1 MRLGPALFVAA
12 RNLLGR
18 KGAGDGPGARH
29 RLAGAIIGVAL
40 SIVPL
45 TVVLFVA
52 DGMIEGIT
60 SRYLETSTYHLQAS
74 PFYSVSGEELRETGA
89 RLASLPG
96 VTGVFPEMQGP
107 GVMLAAAAQEGGAQ
121 PQPTGATLRAIDP
134 ALLED
139 PGFRRFIELK
149 EGELAF
155 KRGNDVLLGSAL
167 AARLHAGPGDLV
179 SMITVREGDGASFAP
194 RLSTLRVRGIVSTGY
209 QELDALWA
217 LVPLSAGEKMLE
229 PGTRRVFIGIKT
241 DDAFKDLPARS
252 EGLSGLL
259 AGDDP
264 PGLSWTVR
272 DWREIEGNLW
282 RSFSTTKAL
291 LVLIMA
297 LAVAVAAVNVG
308 ASLIML
314 ALERKKDIAILKST
328 GTKDEQVS
336 AIFVASGAFVGVT
349 GSLLGLAIGSLI
361 SVFINQLIAG
371 FEWVLNLLAGLAAW
385 IKGSAVAGH
394 VRLLDPSFYLERI
407 PVRIS
412 LPELSLIALG
422 SILLCVLASL
432 YPARRASR
440 LPPMEIFRKS

>member
-1 MRLGPALFVAA
+1 MKLGPALFVAA

-18 KGAGDGPGARH
+18 KAAGDGPEARH
-29 RLAGAIIGVAL
+29 RLTGAIAGVAL

-74 PFYSVSGEELRETGA
+74 PFYSVSSEELEAAAA
-89 RLASLPG
+89 RIAAQPG
-96 VTGVFPEMQGP
+96 VIGAFPEMQGP
-107 GVMLAAAAQEGGAQ
+107 AVMLAAVAGEGQTQ
-121 PQPTGATLRAIDP
+121 PQPTGATLRAMEP
-134 ALLED
+134 ALLDD
-139 PGFRRFIELK
+139 PGFRKFMELK

-155 KRGNDVLLGSAL
+155 KKGNDVLLGSAL
-167 AARLHAGPGDLV
+167 AAKLHAGIGDLV
-179 SMITVREGDGASFAP
+179 SVITVREGDSASFAP

-217 LVPLSAGEKMLE
+217 MVSISTGEKMLE

-241 DDAFKDLPARS
+241 DDAFKDLSARG
-252 EGLSGLL
+252 EGLKGLL
-259 AGDDP
+259 LGDGTSD
-264 PGLSWTVR
+264 LSWTVR
-272 DWREIEGNLW
+272 DWRGIEGNLW

-336 AIFVASGAFVGVT
+336 AIFMASGAFVGLT
-349 GSLLGLAIGSLI
+349 GSVLGLAIGSLV
-361 SVFINQLIAG
+361 SVFINQIIAAI
-371 FEWVLNLLAGLAAW
+371 EWILTLFADAAAW
-385 IKGSAVAGH
+385 ITGSPVAGH
-394 VRLLDPSFYLERI
+394 VRLLDPSFYLESI

-412 LPELSLIALG
+412 FPELALIAIAG
-422 SILLCVLASL
+422 ILLCILASL
-432 YPARRASR
+432 YPARRASK

>member
-1 MRLGPALFVAA
+1 MRFSPALFVAA

-18 KGAGDGPGARH
+18 KAAEDGTGSKH
-29 RLAGAIIGVAL
+29 RLTGAILGVAL

-74 PFYSVSGEELRETGA
+74 PFYSISRDELESASA
-89 RLASLPG
+89 RIAALPG
-96 VTGVFPEMQGP
+96 VTGAFPEMQGP
-107 GVMLAAAAQEGGAQ
+107 AVMLAAAAREGEAQ
-121 PQPTGATLRAIDP
+121 PQPTGATVRAIEP
-134 ALLED
+134 ALLDD
-139 PGFRRFIELK
+139 PGFRKFMELK
-149 EGELAF
+149 SGELAF
-155 KRGNDVLLGSAL
+155 KRGNDVILGSAL
-167 AARLHAGPGDLV
+167 AARLHAGVGDLV
-179 SMITVREGDGASFAP
+179 SMITVREGGIATFSP
-194 RLSTLRVRGIVSTGY
+194 RLSTLRVRGIVSSGY

-217 LVPLSAGEKMLE
+217 IVSITSGEKMLE

-241 DDAFKDLPARS
+241 DAAFRDLSAKR
-252 EGLSGLL
+252 EGLAGLL
-259 AGDDP
+259 AGDAAAELP
-264 PGLSWTVR
+264 WTVR

-328 GTKDEQVS
+328 GTRDEQVS
-336 AIFVASGAFVGVT
+336 AIFVASGAFIGAS

-361 SVFINQLIAG
+361 SVFVNQLIAAV
-371 FEWVLNLLAGLAAW
+371 EWILNLFASLVAW
-385 IKGSAVAGH
+385 IKGAPIPAH
-394 VRLLDPSFYLERI
+394 LKLLDPSFYLESI
-407 PVRIS
+407 PVHIS
-412 LPELSLIALG
+412 FPELALIALG
-422 SILLCVLASL
+422 SILLCILASL
-432 YPARRASR
+432 YPAHRASK

>member
-1 MRLGPALFVAA
+1 MKLGPALFVAA

-18 KGAGDGPGARH
+18 RAAGEGPGARH
-29 RLAGAIIGVAL
+29 RLTGAIMGVAL

-74 PFYSVSGEELRETGA
+74 PFYSLSGGELEAAGA
-89 RLASLPG
+89 KLAALPG
-96 VTGVFPEMQGP
+96 VTGVFPELQGP
-107 GVMLAAAAQEGGAQ
+107 GVMLAAAAQEGEVQ
-121 PQPTGATLRAIDP
+121 PQPTAATLRAIEP

-139 PGFRRFIELK
+139 PGFRSYIELK
-149 EGELAF
+149 DGELAF
-155 KRGNDVLLGSAL
+155 KKGNDVLLGSAL
-167 AARLHAGPGDLV
+167 AARLHAGVGDLV
-179 SMITVREGDGASFAP
+179 SVITVREGDGASFTP
-194 RLSTLRVRGIVSTGY
+194 RLSTLRIRGILSTGY

-217 LVPLSAGEKMLE
+217 MVPLSAGEKMLE

-241 DDAFKDLPARS
+241 GDAFKDLTARK
-252 EGLSGLL
+252 EGISSLL
-259 AGDDP
+259 GGDGTADLP
-264 PGLSWTVR
+264 WTVR

-361 SVFINQLIAG
+361 SVFINQLIAAL
-371 FEWVLNLLAGLAAW
+371 EWILNLFADLSAW
-385 IKGSAVAGH
+385 IRGSPVAGP
-394 VRLLDPSFYLERI
+394 VRVLDPSFYLESI

-412 LPELSLIALG
+412 LPELALIALG
-422 SILLCVLASL
+422 GILLCILASL